1 MKSSGHVSKP
11 VCMASSSTGQR
22 ALKVSWIRRLW
33 VTYAVLCFLALPQ
46 RGTAT
51 KSRCGRELLADLE
64 FVCGDRGYYRG
75 SKPLDRQ
82 VLSLPVIAGNAQGY
96 GRRLRGKGI
105 VEQCC
110 LRGCDLQHLES
121 YCAKPQRSRRSAPSV
136 EPHSQE
142 GKLREIFRKHVLAP
156 SRNLESIRLNK
167 VVALGNRNLPEPGA
181 ATSVPR
187 ISRHSFLLKEISR
200 KDVER
205 QP

>member
-64 FVCGDRGYYRG
+64 FVCGDRGYYR
-75 SKPLDRQ
+75 
-82 VLSLPVIAGNAQGY
+82 GNAQGY